1 MAHRERIDEDD
12 PMDMK
17 GEVKKISIKKWKNVT
32 TKKKR

>member
-1 MAHRERIDEDD
+1 MPHRERIDEDD

-17 GEVKKISIKKWKNVT
+17 GEVKKISIKKRKNVT

>member
-17 GEVKKISIKKWKNVT
+17 GEVKKISIKKRNVT

>member
-17 GEVKKISIKKWKNVT
+17 GEVKKISIKKQKNVT

>member
-17 GEVKKISIKKWKNVT
+17 GEVKKISIKKRKNVT